1 MKINYKKKIPFF
13 IICCL
18 LLALL
23 AGCGKADSEPD
34 SVVIPQEEPTE
45 AFDNNTDWEK
55 ELQDYLETA
64 TLKETTNAVLH
75 TGQKGNYMELH
86 LQKGDTIK
94 SLLDLAGIYEDSDL
108 RLINQ
113 TQILHNQDV
122 IVVPQV
128 QSQLISINSASIDE
142 LKSLPGIGE
151 MTALRIIEYRQ
162 IQSFQTLEDLMN
174 VKGIGQ
180 KKFDALKGLICL

>member
-1 MKINYKKKIPFF
+1 MKKLLLLFFFF
-13 IICCL
+13 IQCIPVQFQIL
-18 LLALL
+18 DFNEAKTIEVEIKGHVQS
-23 AGCGKADSEPD
+23 AG
-34 SVVIPQEEPTE
+34 IYT
-45 AFDNNTDWEK
+45 
-55 ELQDYLETA
+55 
-64 TLKETTNAVLH
+64 
-75 TGQKGNYMELH
+75 M
-86 LQKGDTIK
+86 QKGDTIK

-108 RLINQ
+108 RSINQ
-113 TQILHNQDV
+113 TQVLHNQDV

>member
-1 MKINYKKKIPFF
+1 MKKLLLLFFFF
-13 IICCL
+13 IQCIPVQFQIL
-18 LLALL
+18 DFNEAKTIEVEIKGHVQS
-23 AGCGKADSEPD
+23 AG
-34 SVVIPQEEPTE
+34 IYT
-45 AFDNNTDWEK
+45 
-55 ELQDYLETA
+55 
-64 TLKETTNAVLH
+64 
-75 TGQKGNYMELH
+75 M
-86 LQKGDTIK
+86 QKGDTIK

-108 RLINQ
+108 RSINQ
-113 TQILHNQDV
+113 TQILHDQDV

>member
-1 MKINYKKKIPFF
+1 MKKLLLLFFFF
-13 IICCL
+13 IQCIPVQFQIL
-18 LLALL
+18 DFNEAKTIEVEIKGHVQS
-23 AGCGKADSEPD
+23 AG
-34 SVVIPQEEPTE
+34 IYT
-45 AFDNNTDWEK
+45 
-55 ELQDYLETA
+55 
-64 TLKETTNAVLH
+64 
-75 TGQKGNYMELH
+75 M
-86 LQKGDTIK
+86 QKGDTIK

-108 RLINQ
+108 RSINQ
-113 TQILHNQDV
+113 TQILHDQDV

-162 IQSFQTLEDLMN
+162 IQPFQTLEDLMN
-174 VKGIGQ
+174 VKGIGR

>member
-1 MKINYKKKIPFF
+1 MKKLLLLFFFF
-13 IICCL
+13 IQCIPVQFQIL
-18 LLALL
+18 DFNEAKTIEVEIKGHVQS
-23 AGCGKADSEPD
+23 AG
-34 SVVIPQEEPTE
+34 IYT
-45 AFDNNTDWEK
+45 
-55 ELQDYLETA
+55 
-64 TLKETTNAVLH
+64 
-75 TGQKGNYMELH
+75 M
-86 LQKGDTIK
+86 QKGDTIK

-108 RLINQ
+108 RSINQ